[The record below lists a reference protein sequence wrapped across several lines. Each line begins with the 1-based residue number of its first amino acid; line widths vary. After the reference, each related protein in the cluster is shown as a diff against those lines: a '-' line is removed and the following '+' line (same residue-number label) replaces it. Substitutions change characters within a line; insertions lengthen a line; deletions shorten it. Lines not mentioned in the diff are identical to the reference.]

1 KDGSSRN
8 KRLQS
13 PVRSLVSSGL
23 ECPASA
29 GLQNKKLKKNHIMD
43 YKNDLFSVGVSENA
57 PVSNIGNDS
66 QDVAGSIPLSAR
78 ALVTPASNTYTL
90 AHRTVKAR
98 RSGQIT
104 DIRLL
109 HDMERDGEVCDTGFR
124 ADGVRHRVCDAF
136 ESVKAFIR
144 NSLPNEMFT
153 ALRYFEHE
161 RNDKAPLH
169 WGEVDMTK
177 LAHFISS
184 LCSSV
189 KDLFENEARLLR
201 LASPCY
207 IVGDLHGNY
216 RDLICFEKVLW
227 REGPGLTPANFLFL
241 GDYVDRGDYGIEV
254 VSYPF
259 SQKLLNPT
267 TFFLLRGNHEKDGS
281 SRNKRLQSPVRSLVS
296 SGLECPASAGLQNK
310 KLKKNHIMDHKND
323 LFSVGVSENAPVSNI
338 GNDSQDVAGSIPLSA
353 RALVT
358 PASNTYTLAHRTV
371 KARRSGQITDISL
384 LHDMERDGE
393 VCDTGFRADGVRH
406 RECDAFESVEAFIRN
421 SLPNEMFTALRYFE
435 HERNDKAPSHWG
447 EVKDG
452 SSRNKRLQS
461 PVRSLVSSGL
471 ECPASAGLQNKK
483 LKKNHIM
490 DHKNDLFSVGVSENA
505 PVSNIGND
513 FQDVAGSIPLSARAL
528 VTPASNTYTLAHRTV
543 KARRSGQITDIR
555 LLLIWNV
562 MVKCVILDF
571 VLMAYAI

>member
-267 TFFLLRGNHEKDGS
+267 TFFLLRGNHE
-281 SRNKRLQSPVRSLVS
+281 VREILKAFTFQKTTRS
-296 SGLECPASAGLQNK
+296 ECLLASAMTTK
-310 KLKKNHIMDHKND
+310 
-323 LFSVGVSENAPVSNI
+323 
-338 GNDSQDVAGSIPLSA
+338 
-353 RALVT
+353 
-358 PASNTYTLAHRTV
+358 
-371 KARRSGQITDISL
+371 
-384 LHDMERDGE
+384 
-393 VCDTGFRADGVRH
+393 
-406 RECDAFESVEAFIRN
+406 
-421 SLPNEMFTALRYFE
+421 
-435 HERNDKAPSHWG
+435 
-447 EVKDG
+447 
-452 SSRNKRLQS
+452 
-461 PVRSLVSSGL
+461 
-471 ECPASAGLQNKK
+471 
-483 LKKNHIM
+483 
-490 DHKNDLFSVGVSENA
+490 
-505 PVSNIGND
+505 
-513 FQDVAGSIPLSARAL
+513 
-528 VTPASNTYTLAHRTV
+528 
-543 KARRSGQITDIR
+543 
-555 LLLIWNV
+555 
-562 MVKCVILDF
+562 
-571 VLMAYAI
+571 